1 MKMEKFNFYF
11 DKYAYKWASA
21 EGRDKLNLTSSSD
34 IPSLDVSKT
43 TDSLSFSVINN
54 IREGTKWSNW
64 SFYFKQMENMH
75 VMNKNQDYWDKDT
88 ATLNEVNTKIV
99 KEA

>member
-1 MKMEKFNFYF
+1 MYMAV
-11 DKYAYKWASA
+11 DKEEITKVILNNGYKHIYYHTP
-21 EGRDKLNLTSSSD
+21 EGLAIS
-34 IPSLDVSKT
+34 
-43 TDSLSFSVINN
+43 
-54 IREGTKWSNW
+54 EGTKWSNW

-88 ATLNEVNTKIV
+88 VTLNEVNTKVV